1 MSKSAIIGLA
11 ALNLAFYGARS
22 ITAGVMVNDTFN
34 GDTNVL
40 EESAITPTLV
50 QTTLIVSMIGCAS
63 AFAGFLH
70 FAEWTSASRLVG
82 VGVGV
87 IACMLDLLAMG
98 FAGKQWE
105 LGARGDGDLSGRAQF
120 IGSAAVIQVVTQIAY
135 VASIYK
141 TPVEQDTEDGKNTID
156 AEIPLEKE

>member
-1 MSKSAIIGLA
+1 MSKTVIVGLA
-11 ALNLAFYGARS
+11 VLNLALYGSRS

-34 GDTNVL
+34 GDTNPL

-70 FAEWTSASRLVG
+70 YTEWTPASRLVG

-105 LGARGDGDLSGRAQF
+105 LGARGDGDLAARVQF
-120 IGSAAVIQVVTQIAY
+120 IGAAAVIQVATQITY

-141 TPVEQDTEDGKNTID
+141 TPVDQETKDVKQMID
-156 AEIPLEKE
+156 EEIPLEKE